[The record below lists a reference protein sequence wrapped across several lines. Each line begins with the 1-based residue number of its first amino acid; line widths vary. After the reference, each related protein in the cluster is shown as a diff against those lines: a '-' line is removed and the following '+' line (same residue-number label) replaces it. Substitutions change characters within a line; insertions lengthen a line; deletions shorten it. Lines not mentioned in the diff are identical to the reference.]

1 MSGVPAHRKGGIPL
15 NALAMDLNT
24 EVHRIR
30 VAQRLTR
37 KGFERLTGIPA
48 HRIEKIERHECGV
61 SLETLQAIAAK
72 TSEGKRL
79 AARVFELDYETQAEL
94 HDLLVRAT
102 KLAGGA

>member
-1 MSGVPAHRKGGIPL
+1 MSGVPTHRKGGIV
-15 NALAMDLNT
+15 NALCLNT
-24 EVHRIR
+24 EVATIR
-30 VAQRLTR
+30 TSRGMTR
-37 KGFERLTGIPA
+37 KEFERLTGIPA

-72 TSEGKRL
+72 TAEGKRL